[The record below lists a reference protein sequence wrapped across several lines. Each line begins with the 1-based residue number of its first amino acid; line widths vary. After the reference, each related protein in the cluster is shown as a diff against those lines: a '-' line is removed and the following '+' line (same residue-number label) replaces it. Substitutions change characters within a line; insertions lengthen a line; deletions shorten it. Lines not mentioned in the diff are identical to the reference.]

1 MTTDTIDLDN
11 DSIRETAVRQPVA
24 VVAEHD
30 FGDAAMM
37 ALVSGLGHRALLV
50 DLDRARVFCPEGI
63 RAVIVRSAKHL
74 ARVREPGR
82 FDRAHI
88 IGIGVCP
95 GREYGVELPDSPF
108 AAGTLRQVL
117 DKVAGDVTGDE
128 GRVQLS
134 DRECEVVLT
143 YVLGATV
150 RETATRH
157 FIAESTVRTHLRR
170 VSDRYIAVG
179 RPVANKSQLLIEL
192 MADGWV
198 DRDHLLRR

>member
-1 MTTDTIDLDN
+1 MTADTADV
-11 DSIRETAVRQPVA
+11 TCTVRAALVRRPVA

-37 ALVSGLGHRALLV
+37 ALVADFGHRAVLV
-50 DLDRARVFCPEGI
+50 DVDGPRTAGSDGMS
-63 RAVIVRSAKHL
+63 AVVVRSAKRL
-74 ARVREPGR
+74 ARVSEPGR
-82 FDRAHI
+82 FGRARI
-88 IGIGVCP
+88 IGIGVRP
-95 GREYGVELPDSPF
+95 RRERGVEIPDSPF

-117 DKVAGDVTGDE
+117 DDAAGTATCDPD
-128 GRVQLS
+128 RVRLS
-134 DRECEVVLT
+134 DRECEVVLM

-170 VSDRYIAVG
+170 VTDRYVAAG

-192 MADGWV
+192 MTDGWV